1 LNGQISRLALAIL
14 FSLTLSF
21 GASAETVAQAVRNWG
36 LIGSWSRDCSHKPGR
51 DQNTLLIYDITADE
65 RVVHRRDFGDST
77 DENEVVGA
85 EVSADS
91 MLNLR
96 VFFPKFKQTRD
107 YGLMKQPDGSV
118 RTMYN
123 HDQKD
128 AYSIRDGIFTANG
141 NPTPALHKC
150 RAGAGSA
157 PGKTSAN
164 AAGLR

>member
-1 LNGQISRLALAIL
+1 MNGQISRLALAIL

-51 DQNTLLIYDITADE
+51 DQNTLLIYEIMADE

-85 EVSADS
+85 EVSGDG

-96 VFFPKFKQTRD
+96 VYFPKSRETRE
-107 YGLMKQPDGSV
+107 YGLMMQPDG
-118 RTMYN
+118 TMRAIYN
-123 HDQKD
+123 RNQKQE
-128 AYSIRDGIFTANG
+128 YTIKDGKFTANG
-141 NPTPALHKC
+141 NPTPPQHKC
-150 RAGAGSA
+150 GGSA
-157 PGKTSAN
+157 LL
-164 AAGLR
+164 LRTLS

>member
-1 LNGQISRLALAIL
+1 MNGQFSRLALAIL
-14 FSLTLSF
+14 FCLTLSF

-36 LIGSWSRDCSHKPGR
+36 LIGSWSRDCSLKPGR
-51 DQNTLLIYDITADE
+51 NQNTLLIYEITADE

-141 NPTPALHKC
+141 NPTPALHRC
-150 RAGAGSA
+150 RAGAGPA
-157 PGKTSAN
+157 PEKTSTN